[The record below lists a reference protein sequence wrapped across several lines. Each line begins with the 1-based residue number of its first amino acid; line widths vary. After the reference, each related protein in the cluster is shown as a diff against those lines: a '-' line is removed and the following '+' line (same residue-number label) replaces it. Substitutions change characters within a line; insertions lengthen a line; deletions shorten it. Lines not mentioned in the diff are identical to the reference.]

1 MSEPLPIPEA
11 CSLALAAILVDP
23 LDPGREAEAHL
34 KQCHACS
41 EARVAFLAQEEAP
54 LALAPAGYFERLPG
68 RILNKLPTA
77 RRRAPSSRQ
86 LYWGA
91 AAALLLA
98 VGATAF
104 IAGRANRTP
113 LVEASLP
120 KAPVEIQE
128 ALPET
133 PFQDHEDA
141 VTQLSTLSQEDAEA
155 VLQTLGASRPAPTPA
170 STSVPA
176 GK

>member
-23 LDPGREAEAHL
+23 LDPGSEMEAHL

-68 RILNKLPTA
+68 RILDKLPTP
-77 RRRAPSSRQ
+77 RRRPASSRH

-104 IAGRANRTP
+104 LAGRANRTP

-120 KAPVEIQE
+120 KASIEVQE

-155 VLQTLGASRPAPTPA
+155 VLKTLGTSRPPAPA
-170 STSVPA
+170 STSALA

>member
-11 CSLALAAILVDP
+11 CSQVLAAILVDP
-23 LDPGREAEAHL
+23 LDPGPEVEAHL
-34 KQCHACS
+34 RHCLACS

-68 RILNKLPTA
+68 RILDKLPAA
-77 RRRAPSSRQ
+77 RRQGSSTRHF
-86 LYWGA
+86 YWGA

-104 IAGRANRTP
+104 WVGRANRTP

-120 KAPVEIQE
+120 KAPVEVQE
-128 ALPET
+128 SLPET

-155 VLQTLGASRPAPTPA
+155 VLRALSAPRPHA
-170 STSVPA
+170 PA